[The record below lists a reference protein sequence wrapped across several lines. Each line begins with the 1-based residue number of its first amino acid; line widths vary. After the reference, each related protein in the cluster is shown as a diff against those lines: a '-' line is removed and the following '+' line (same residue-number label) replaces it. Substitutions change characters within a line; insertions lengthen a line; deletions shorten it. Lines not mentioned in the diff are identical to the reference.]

1 MSLSF
6 RSVVMDIADIKVPF
20 DSLPKTEKIKECYA
34 FYRKYGLLDRQII
47 VDGDN
52 VLRDGLVGLMV
63 ARAVDLKQLKVLKV
77 REKTKPIPASEKTIA
92 LPDEA
97 TTADSSQNIKVV
109 ASAKA
114 VDDIKKTREF
124 IKSMKPF
131 SLPNDIA
138 HATELDVVCVK
149 TGHDFTRG
157 HTYHYNETMAYDDH
171 RGVFSGVYAVWTLNN
186 PSAATHVVPLV
197 HRPAEV
203 GEWVRVRGTA
213 FCNGTCEPGDIL
225 SVVACSKMVSGDI
238 YVRVKHRYEYC
249 YVNMDRPIP
258 DNAFCFNF
266 HEYDVLEGYDGR
278 YETQE
283 DANEV

>member
-6 RSVVMDIADIKVPF
+6 RNVVMDIADIKVPF

-63 ARAVDLKQLKVLKV
+63 ARAVDLKQLKVLQV
-77 REKTKPIPASEKTIA
+77 REKTKA
-92 LPDEA
+92 LPETAKTTALPSEA
-97 TTADSSQNIKVV
+97 TTSDSSKVNTV
-109 ASAKA
+109 VTSAKA

-124 IKSMKPF
+124 MKSMKPF

-157 HTYHYNETMAYDDH
+157 HTYHYKETMEYDDH
-171 RGVFSGVYAVWTLNN
+171 HGVFSEMYAVWALNN
-186 PSAATHVVPLV
+186 PSASTHVVPLV
-197 HRPAEV
+197 HRPAKV
-203 GEWVRVRGTA
+203 GEWVRVKNDLT
-213 FCNGTCEPGDIL
+213 FTTICEAGDIL
-225 SVVACSKMVSGDI
+225 PVIALHMSNPTCVSVQ
-238 YVRVKHRYEYC
+238 VKECHLSWSSP
-249 YVNMDRPIP
+249 DRPRP
-258 DNAFCFNF
+258 KNTFFLEYDN
-266 HEYDVLEGYDGR
+266 YDVLEGYDGR
-278 YETQE
+278 YEAQE
-283 DANEV
+283 DVNEV

>member
-6 RSVVMDIADIKVPF
+6 RSVVVDIADIKVPF

-63 ARAVDLKQLKVLKV
+63 ARAVDLKQLKVLQV
-77 REKTKPIPASEKTIA
+77 REKTKSIPAAEKTTT
-92 LPDEA
+92 LPSEA
-97 TTADSSQNIKVV
+97 TTDDSSRVNTVV
-109 ASAKA
+109 TSAKA
-114 VDDIKKTREF
+114 VEDIKKTREF
-124 IKSMKPF
+124 IKAMKPF

-138 HATELDVVCVK
+138 YATELDVVCVK

-171 RGVFSGVYAVWTLNN
+171 QGIFSGMYAVWALNN

-203 GEWVRVRGTA
+203 GEWVRVKNDLTFA
-213 FCNGTCEPGDIL
+213 TICESGDIL
-225 SVVACSKMVSGDI
+225 PVVALHVSDPTCV
-238 YVRVKHRYEYC
+238 YVQVKEC
-249 YVNMDRPIP
+249 NLSWTSPDRPLSE
-258 DNAFCFNF
+258 NTFFLEYGN
-266 HEYDVLEGYDGR
+266 YDVLAGYDGR
-278 YETQE
+278 YEQQE
-283 DANEV
+283 GSNEV

>member
-63 ARAVDLKQLKVLKV
+63 ARAVDLKQLKVLQV
-77 REKTKPIPASEKTIA
+77 REKTKSIPAAEKTTT
-92 LPDEA
+92 LPSAA
-97 TTADSSQNIKVV
+97 TTEDSSRVNTVV
-109 ASAKA
+109 TSAKA
-114 VDDIKKTREF
+114 VENIKKTREF
-124 IKSMKPF
+124 IKAMKPF

-149 TGHDFTRG
+149 TGHGFTRE
-157 HTYHYNETMAYDDH
+157 HTYHYNETMAYDDYQ
-171 RGVFSGVYAVWTLNN
+171 GIFSGMYAVWALNN
-186 PSAATHVVPLV
+186 PNAATHVVPLV

-203 GEWVRVRGTA
+203 GEWVRVKNDLTFA
-213 FCNGTCEPGDIL
+213 TICESGDIL
-225 SVVACSKMVSGDI
+225 PVVALHVSDPTCV
-238 YVRVKHRYEYC
+238 YVQVKECHLSWTSP
-249 YVNMDRPIP
+249 DRPLP
-258 DNAFCFNF
+258 ENTFFLEYGN
-266 HEYDVLEGYDGR
+266 YDVLAGYDGR
-278 YETQE
+278 YEARE
-283 DANEV
+283 AANEV